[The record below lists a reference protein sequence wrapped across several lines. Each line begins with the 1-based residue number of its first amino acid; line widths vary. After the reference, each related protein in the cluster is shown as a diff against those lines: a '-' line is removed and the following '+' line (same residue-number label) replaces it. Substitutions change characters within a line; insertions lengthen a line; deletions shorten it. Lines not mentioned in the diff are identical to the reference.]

1 MDDNI
6 KSVLHKVVQLTRQNS
21 EFNTELRKALELAP
35 SAMSISI
42 DEGKLDHI
50 YEYCIEQILKKQA
63 NEFYQDFPIK
73 SIIPTLVDDFVRME
87 SFRRKDAF
95 GDFCLALYQ
104 QIECVT
110 NRICENN
117 KLNQIA
123 EKMWGQSAYIKT
135 GEGIMPSIEN
145 RSDSS
150 YVVARLVF
158 FKDPE
163 KKSQSALQTQSAIDK
178 IRAVVYL
185 LGYKCAMKYSDYE
198 NYVEITSLLSD
209 VYQCRNTNHRGNT
222 TSEWEQ
228 KTLDRILPFKSFY
241 YFKFLGA
248 LAQYVDFVKS
258 GLVKLDEIH
267 SYTSTL
273 ETKRVKL
280 EVPKPLYKIELSEE
294 DKNKKRFN
302 RK

>member
-6 KSVLHKVVQLTRQNS
+6 KSVLHKVVLLTRQNP
-21 EFNTELRKALELAP
+21 EFNIELRKAIELAP
-35 SAMSISI
+35 SAMSTSI
-42 DEGKLDHI
+42 DNGKLDHI

-63 NEFYQDFPIK
+63 NDFYQDFPIK
-73 SIIPTLVDDFVRME
+73 SIIPSLVNDFVRME

-104 QIECVT
+104 QIECIT

-135 GEGIMPSIEN
+135 GEGITPSINN

-150 YVVARLVF
+150 YVVAKLVF
-158 FKDPE
+158 LKDPE
-163 KKSQSALQTQSAIDK
+163 KKSQSVLQAQAAIDK

-185 LGYKCAMKYSDYE
+185 LGYQCAMKSSDYQS
-198 NYVEITSLLSD
+198 YVEVTSLLND

-222 TSEWEQ
+222 ATEWEQ
-228 KTLDRILPFKSFY
+228 KTLERILPFKSFY
-241 YFKFLGA
+241 YFKFLGS
-248 LAQYVDFVKS
+248 LAQYIDYVKK
-258 GLVKLDEIH
+258 GFVKLDDIYL
-267 SYTSTL
+267 STRTL
-273 ETKRVKL
+273 ETKKVKL
-280 EVPKPLYKIELSEE
+280 SGLNIIGKLDLDKIPK
-294 DKNKKRFN
+294 R
-302 RK
+302 

>member
-1 MDDNI
+1 MDE
-6 KSVLHKVVQLTRQNS
+6 KLKAVLHKVVQLTRQNP
-21 EFNTELRKALELAP
+21 EFNVELRKALEITP
-35 SAMSISI
+35 SATSISI
-42 DEGKLDHI
+42 NEGKLDHI
-50 YEYCIEQILKKQA
+50 YEYCIEQILQKQA

-73 SIIPTLVDDFVRME
+73 SIIPSLVDDFVRME
-87 SFRRKDAF
+87 SFRRKDNF
-95 GDFCLALYQ
+95 SDFCLALYQ

-110 NRICENN
+110 NKICENN

-135 GEGIMPSIEN
+135 GEGITPSIDN

-150 YVVARLVF
+150 YVVAKLVF

-163 KKSQSALQTQSAIDK
+163 KKSQSALQAQAAIDK

-185 LGYKCAMKYSDYE
+185 LGYKCTMKYSDYE
-198 NYVEITSLLSD
+198 HYVEITSLLSD

-222 TSEWEQ
+222 TTEWER

-267 SYTSTL
+267 SFTSTL
-273 ETKRVKL
+273 ETKKVKL
-280 EVPKPLYKIELSEE
+280 AGPIIIGKVDLDKIPK
-294 DKNKKRFN
+294 R
-302 RK
+302 